1 MGKSHPRIARD
12 RAYLAVCHYGYDRG
26 DERQLVSGAR
36 VARERSY
43 YDAAEAKLYNPYPSD
58 RFQLDDHTFPEYR
71 TVASGAEAARYVV
84 VNNRIAYPLE
94 VA

>member
-43 YDAAEAKLYNPYPSD
+43 YDAAEA
-58 RFQLDDHTFPEYR
+58 
-71 TVASGAEAARYVV
+71 
-84 VNNRIAYPLE
+84 
-94 VA
+94 